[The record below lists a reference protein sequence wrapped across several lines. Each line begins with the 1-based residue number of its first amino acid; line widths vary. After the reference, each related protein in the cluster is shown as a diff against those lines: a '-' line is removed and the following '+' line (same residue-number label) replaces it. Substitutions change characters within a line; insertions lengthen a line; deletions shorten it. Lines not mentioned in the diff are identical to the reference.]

1 MTSTHAPP
9 DTLPPEVEAREVS
22 SVAEPETEDLNPFHI
37 AQDQFDHAARYIPDL
52 KAGLMDYL
60 KFPDRVITVEF
71 PIETHDG
78 SVRNF
83 VGYRVLHNRAR
94 GPGKGGIRYHPD
106 VTVDEIRALATWM
119 TWKCAVVDVPFGGAK
134 GGVVCNPK
142 ELTTSDVRKITRRF
156 ITALGDNIGPYTD
169 IPAPDVNTNQ
179 GTMARIF
186 DTYDMMHPGRNNRPV
201 VTGKP
206 IDIGG
211 SFGRREATARGCLF
225 VVQRA
230 LSRGMVEGL
239 DSVKGA
245 TVVIQGF
252 GNAGAI
258 AAQLFHE
265 QGARIIAVSDSG
277 GGVTDSDGFDPAD
290 AIEHKRKHKSVVGL
304 PGTKT
309 VTNDVLLTLPCDIL
323 IPAALENQIRA
334 DNAHDIDA
342 RLVLEAANGP
352 TTPAADRILY
362 ERGIPV
368 LPDILANAGGVTVS
382 YFEWAQN
389 IENEQWDVDVVNQK
403 LLAKMNKATDAV
415 IDIKEKI
422 NASLKQLNG
431 ARKNRGVADAPLE
444 PVDLRTAAYVF
455 AIKRVADVTL
465 ARGIWP

>member
-1 MTSTHAPP
+1 
-9 DTLPPEVEAREVS
+9 
-22 SVAEPETEDLNPFHI
+22 
-37 AQDQFDHAARYIPDL
+37 
-52 KAGLMDYL
+52 
-60 KFPDRVITVEF
+60 
-71 PIETHDG
+71 
-78 SVRNF
+78 
-83 VGYRVLHNRAR
+83 
-94 GPGKGGIRYHPD
+94 
-106 VTVDEIRALATWM
+106 
-119 TWKCAVVDVPFGGAK
+119 
-134 GGVVCNPK
+134 
-142 ELTTSDVRKITRRF
+142 
-156 ITALGDNIGPYTD
+156 
-169 IPAPDVNTNQ
+169 
-179 GTMARIF
+179 
-186 DTYDMMHPGRNNRPV
+186 
-201 VTGKP
+201 
-206 IDIGG
+206 
-211 SFGRREATARGCLF
+211 
-225 VVQRA
+225 
-230 LSRGMVEGL
+230 MVEGL

-352 TTPAADRILY
+352 TTPGADRILY
-362 ERGIPV
+362 QRGIPV

-382 YFEWAQN
+382 YFEWTQN